1 MTLGRTILHNQ
12 VPHALRSRAASVYQL
27 SLFGGAPLGAWVSG
41 MAIQTIGLSTT
52 FITIASLTLA
62 VSVIAA
68 AGSPLWSLTTEEPN
82 D

>member
-1 MTLGRTILHNQ
+1 
-12 VPHALRSRAASVYQL
+12 
-27 SLFGGAPLGAWVSG
+27 
-41 MAIQTIGLSTT
+41 LSTT